1 VVEWVSLIKSLD
13 VPLINIAIR
22 DVSESSRSSPR
33 PMQPNPKPGFSD
45 ENNRH
50 ELLLTWIISGCQHG
64 CWCGCLR
71 GWYMAAYV
79 DDTWHP
85 TWTMTWH
92 LTWMMTWPLTLT
104 LTFLLWAIN
113 WLADFRM
120 KLDLSTNS
128 SAKIKPINILDSAHK
143 NSGSESLHPTKN
155 STHQIRADFQ
165 PIFHKL
171 HYNKQHSFTY

>member
-1 VVEWVSLIKSLD
+1 
-13 VPLINIAIR
+13 
-22 DVSESSRSSPR
+22 
-33 PMQPNPKPGFSD
+33 
-45 ENNRH
+45 
-50 ELLLTWIISGCQHG
+50 
-64 CWCGCLR
+64 
-71 GWYMAAYV
+71 MAAYV

-92 LTWMMTWPLTLT
+92 PTWMMTWPLTLT

-143 NSGSESLHPTKN
+143 NSRSESLHPTKN

-171 HYNKQHSFTY
+171 HYNKQYSFTY